1 MIPKSDLLFNT
12 IISLQLDIHFCICF
26 LFGFVFPCVCLPLH
40 LSVTEDM
47 PGFYRHAAAAVG
59 PVEERPWSLATAL
72 SSPGKASG
80 DGGLYS
86 SLRSD
91 AEVLCDWTNVF
102 LPIIVYTLILIFL
115 HLLLL
120 CTLQV

>member
-12 IISLQLDIHFCICF
+12 IISIQLDIHFCMF
-26 LFGFVFPCVCLPLH
+26 LVWVVFPSVCLPLH
-40 LSVTEDM
+40 LSDSEDM
-47 PGFYRHAAAAVG
+47 PGFYRRAAATVG
-59 PVEERPWSLATAL
+59 PVEEWPWSLATVL

-80 DGGLYS
+80 GGSLYS
-86 SLRSD
+86 SVRSD
-91 AEVLCDWTNVF
+91 AEVLCDWINVF

-115 HLLLL
+115 HLLLF